1 MMYNKYIKILIDLL
15 NDLYK
20 NDFDYKDYLA
30 KKIICL
36 KYICVFFL
44 IDEIL
49 LYLIFFRI
57 SNLVFVFVN

>member
-1 MMYNKYIKILIDLL
+1 MYNKYLKILIDLL

-30 KKIICL
+30 KKIIWL

-44 IDEIL
+44 IDETL
-49 LYLIFFRI
+49 LNLTFFRI
-57 SNLVFVFVN
+57 SDLVFVFVN